1 MIRHLS
7 AREIKTLHA
16 LAQCIIP
23 DEGQPPFS
31 YRDIDYLSFAEEMIA
46 SVPVQVRWFI
56 HFNLWVI
63 HYFSWLYLKRPA
75 LFPHL
80 SFTEREFVL
89 TRLSKSRWFLIRSIY
104 ILTSALLLIPMY
116 KDDRVMKAIGYL
128 GFNHAGNKK
137 GDTL

>member
-1 MIRHLS
+1 MIRQLS
-7 AREIKTLHA
+7 VREIKTLHA

-23 DEGQPPFS
+23 GGGQHPFS
-31 YRDIDYLSFAEEMIA
+31 YRDVDYISFAKEMIA
-46 SVPVQVRWFI
+46 NVPVHVRWFI

-75 LFPHL
+75 LFSHL

-89 TRLSKSRWFLIRSIY
+89 TCLSKSRWFLIRSIY
-104 ILTSALLLIPMY
+104 ILTSALLLIPLY
-116 KDDRVMKAIGYL
+116 KDERVMKAIGYF
-128 GFNHAGNKK
+128 GFGHAGNKK